1 VNPEYEGVI
10 EQKEMIPMIN
20 NKMTEWQSMISKI
33 TTKIYTSIF
42 AVQQAEQDMADDVP
56 IHGYNPRRRLTKQK
70 ALVLMIQIRK
80 ATGVQEYKQYIT
92 IHPMPHDHVMLI
104 QMNNGQGLKI
114 YGENGNDA
122 VLKEFRQLQDR
133 ELLMPVKRENMS
145 HD

>member
-1 VNPEYEGVI
+1 
-10 EQKEMIPMIN
+10 
-20 NKMTEWQSMISKI
+20 
-33 TTKIYTSIF
+33 
-42 AVQQAEQDMADDVP
+42 
-56 IHGYNPRRRLTKQK
+56 
-70 ALVLMIQIRK
+70 MIQIRK

-92 IHPMPHDHVMLI
+92 IHPMPHAHVMLT